1 MQQQPS
7 LATQLLICSFR
18 AQDFLNSAKELS
30 IEANEHSLRLWH
42 RKFAPWADGKI
53 SEMQWIE
60 ELEGANAT
68 AVLEEVGVDPDKLSA
83 TPRSGDQKGRGVGLS
98 AQDGGVGDALGSW
111 IQDGM
116 GRRPD
121 VSLDAVRKG
130 NEGNG
135 GNGSQKEQES
145 AESPTAETLPRVVAA
160 AGYDIASSSAAPPAK
175 TAAAAAA
182 TTATATATATATIT
196 STTAGSKAGAG
207 ASSSSL
213 AEPLVVSGAMS
224 RSGPADHAEVDEAR
238 DLIAATLKFNKFTLE
253 MGFEELDY
261 DLDGRISVSDLM
273 RGCQEMAL
281 LGSIRPEAIDGLIHR
296 MGKDGFVEIDDWLE
310 GFGNAESDKVLHS
323 RGLAS
328 ALERQSATAAENLL
342 SFKEVSD
349 TIAAVLQYN
358 DMTVDDGFVEFD
370 VDEDGFISLDDLSK
384 CAKQLEIEVEDG
396 VLAAWH
402 SHNCIGM
409 ETVLHESDWRR
420 ALARADGETG
430 DPHLTTL
437 HGKRCF
443 CPEMLPFFIL

>member
-1 MQQQPS
+1 LNSPKPSTLNPQPS
-7 LATQLLICSFR
+7 T
-18 AQDFLNSAKELS
+18 QDFLASAKELS

-42 RKFAPWADGKI
+42 KKFAPWADGKI

-60 ELEGANAT
+60 ELEGANAA
-68 AVLEEVGVDPDKLSA
+68 AVLEEVGVDPNKLSS
-83 TPRSGDQKGRGVGLS
+83 TPRSGDHKGGGVGLS
-98 AQDGGVGDALGSW
+98 AQDGGVGGALGSW

-121 VSLDAVRKG
+121 VSLDAVKKS

-135 GNGSQKEQES
+135 GDRSKEERE
-145 AESPTAETLPRVVAA
+145 AAKGPTAEYSPRRLAA
-160 AGYDIASSSAAPPAK
+160 AGHDIASSSAAPPTK

-182 TTATATATATATIT
+182 AATAT
-196 STTAGSKAGAG
+196 TTTGAKAEAGA
-207 ASSSSL
+207 SSSL
-213 AEPLVVSGAMS
+213 AEPSVVSGAMS
-224 RSGPADHAEVDEAR
+224 RSGPADPAEVDEAR

-261 DLDGRISVSDLM
+261 DLDGRISVSDLT

-281 LGSIRPEAIDGLIHR
+281 LGSIRPEAIVGLVHR
-296 MGKDGFVEIDDWLE
+296 IGKDGFVEIDDWLE
-310 GFGNAESDKVLHS
+310 GFGSAESDKVLHS

-328 ALERQSATAAENLL
+328 ALERQSATAAENSL

-402 SHNCIGM
+402 SHNCVGM

-420 ALARADGETG
+420 ALARADGDTG

-437 HGKRCF
+437 Q
-443 CPEMLPFFIL
+443 